1 MLRRLRLGVLA
12 LVLVTALPAVA
23 AQAAVSLGAHS
34 NTARFDRLMG
44 QKTESGLV
52 FLGWDQGRAWGSPYS
67 FFLTTLRERPH
78 IALHTEGRGR
88 TLTPSAVALGKGDGH
103 LIGFGVPAR
112 TTSAR
117 SRGAVA
123 LTGASSSRSRVS
135 TLTAALPPP
144 ELIAP
149 AANEVSFGRI
159 SGRVARGTVM
169 VIVSIDGRAVAK
181 RDLLGGRTRF
191 DFHVQLPPRDLR
203 LTVTA
208 VVDDKRRSSTTVDPV
223 FGLPRSGAPRA
234 PPRSYEDARLAR
246 ELRSL
251 AGAFPGIS
259 GVFVQDLR
267 TGAGAAWNA
276 RAAFPAASTLKVAI
290 AIQVLVAHRG
300 RPPRGSRLDLL
311 LRQMLV
317 PSHDKPANELLAW
330 LGGSTSGGA
339 ARVNATLRALGLWDT
354 EMYGGYIVPAR
365 RPIPLRADQQP
376 SFIGKR
382 TTAWDFGRLLR
393 YVHLAADGKGLL
405 AQRFRG
411 SFVPADARFLLY
423 LLTHARPNWLAR
435 YLPGAAAAAHKP
447 GWITRARHDAGLV
460 YWRGGAYVAVV
471 LTWNG
476 GGAGAPSELLAGRV
490 GRAAF
495 DRFAQ
500 LAKDSRDV
508 GARQHALAVAFD
520 EELGVEREHL
530 GMERQRAL
538 RGDAAVRAPIEAVAE
553 DEHAVRFDEH
563 DAGVGRVVAA
573 DVAHPDGDAAEL
585 EVESFLEDD
594 VGWGDTNFPWSREL
608 LLDVRGMG
616 GAGLARG
623 HAPVERLVAP
633 VDGRQF
639 DQGRRRQA
647 VCDHTRVERGRAED
661 VIPMRVRKDYV
672 ARRSH
677 SFRRQ
682 RLEKARGV
690 GGRGAGVEP
699 SYSPRPDDRAQ

>member
-1 MLRRLRLGVLA
+1 
-12 LVLVTALPAVA
+12 
-23 AQAAVSLGAHS
+23 
-34 NTARFDRLMG
+34 
-44 QKTESGLV
+44 
-52 FLGWDQGRAWGSPYS
+52 
-67 FFLTTLRERPH
+67 
-78 IALHTEGRGR
+78 
-88 TLTPSAVALGKGDGH
+88 
-103 LIGFGVPAR
+103 VP
-112 TTSAR
+112 
-117 SRGAVA
+117 
-123 LTGASSSRSRVS
+123 
-135 TLTAALPPP
+135 AALPPP
-144 ELIAP
+144 ELVAP
-149 AANEVSFGRI
+149 APDEVS
-159 SGRVARGTVM
+159 SGRVAGRIPRGTKLVR
-169 VIVSIDGRAVAK
+169 VSV
-181 RDLLGGRTRF
+181 GGRLLAEKTVGRSRF
-191 DFHVQLPPRDLR
+191 DFTVELPPRDVTLR
-203 LTVTA
+203 VTA
-208 VVDDKRRSSTTVDPV
+208 VDGRGRRSSTAVGPV
-223 FGLPRSGAPRA
+223 FGLPSGARPRG
-234 PPRSYEDARLAR
+234 PPSSGHEDAPLAGVIRGLAR
-246 ELRSL
+246 D
-251 AGAFPGIS
+251 FPGVCGI
-259 GVFVQDLR
+259 FVQDLR

-290 AIQVLVAHRG
+290 AIQVLIAHRG
-300 RPPRGSRLDLL
+300 RPPSGSRLDRL

-317 PSHDKPANELLAW
+317 PSQDKPANELLTW

-393 YVHLAADGKGLL
+393 YLHLAADGQGLL

-435 YLPGAAAAAHKP
+435 YLPGAAATAHKP

-460 YWRGGAYVAVV
+460 YWRRGAYVAVV

-476 GGAGAPSELLAGRV
+476 RGVGAASELLAGRV

-508 GARQHALAVAFD
+508 GARQHRFGMAFD

-538 RGDAAVRAPIEAVAE
+538 RRDAAVRALIEAVAE
-553 DEHAVRFDEH
+553 EEHAVRFDEH

-608 LLDVRGMG
+608 LLDVRGVG
-616 GAGLARG
+616 GAGFACG

-633 VDGRQF
+633 VHGREL

-647 VCDHTRVERGRAED
+647 VCDHTRVERGRADD
-661 VIPMRVRKDYV
+661 VIPVRVREDDV
-672 ARRSH
+672 ARRRD

-682 RLEKARGV
+682 RLEEADGV
-690 GGRGAGVEP
+690 GGRGACVEP
-699 SYSPRPDDRAQ
+699 SRSPRPDDRAQ